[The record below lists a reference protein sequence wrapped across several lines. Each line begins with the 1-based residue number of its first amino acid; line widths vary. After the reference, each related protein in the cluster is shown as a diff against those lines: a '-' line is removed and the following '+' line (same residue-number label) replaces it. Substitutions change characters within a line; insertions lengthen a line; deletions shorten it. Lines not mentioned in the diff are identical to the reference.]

1 MPYCQIELMKF
12 IETKL
17 KGCFILEPKIIKD
30 ERGYFMESFNE
41 KTFQEGIGQKVTF
54 VQDNQSFSTKGVL
67 RGLHYQCGVH
77 AQAKLVRVLQ
87 GEVLDVAVDIRPDS
101 ETFGQHVAVLLS
113 AENQKQLFVPRGFAH
128 GFVVLSETATFFYKC
143 DNFYNK
149 ESEGGLKFND
159 EPLNINWNVP
169 LEALIISDK
178 DKVLPNLENAK
189 KVW

>member
-1 MPYCQIELMKF
+1 MKF

-41 KTFQEGIGQKVTF
+41 KTFQEGIGQKLTF

-67 RGLHYQCGVH
+67 RGLHYQRGEH

-87 GEVLDVAVDIRPDS
+87 GEVLDVAVDLRPDS
-101 ETFGQHVAVLLS
+101 KTYGQYESVVLS
-113 AENQKQLFVPRGFAH
+113 AENQLQFFMPRGFAH
-128 GFVVLSETATFFYKC
+128 GFLVLSETATFFYKC
-143 DNFYNK
+143 DNLYNK
-149 ESEGGLKFND
+149 ESEAGLIFND
-159 EPLNINWNVP
+159 QTLNINWNFP
-169 LEALIISDK
+169 FKDLIISDK
-178 DKVLPNLENAK
+178 DLVLPTLQNCN